1 MLKTYEAGYV
11 KKTSR
16 VFTRDEIEKALQL
29 DLSCP
34 TWVMW
39 KAIAS
44 VGFCGALRCVE
55 LRSINLGSVTINDE
69 GCWISF
75 FHAKQRGEAKKNEF
89 LVPFNR
95 SEPNLC
101 MATRLIYYMECL
113 RKSLPDL
120 GEKDPLFHRA
130 LKKGY
135 GEKPLGRN
143 TLGKIPFH
151 MAVKMDLPEPK
162 KYTGHGFR

>member
-1 MLKTYEAGYV
+1 MLKTFEAGYV
-11 KKTSR
+11 RKTSK
-16 VFTRDEIEKALQL
+16 VFTREEIEKILQI

-39 KAIAS
+39 KAITA
-44 VGFCGALRCVE
+44 VGFCGALRCAE
-55 LRSINLGSVTINDE
+55 LRSIVLGSVTINEE
-69 GCWISF
+69 GCWIKF
-75 FHAKQRGEAKKNEF
+75 HHAKQRGEAKKNEI

-95 SEPNLC
+95 SEPKLC
-101 MATRLIYYMECL
+101 MATRVIYYMEML

-120 GEKDPLFHRA
+120 GENDALFRRA

-135 GEKPLGRN
+135 GDKPVGRN
-143 TLGKIPFH
+143 TLGKIPFNI
-151 MAVKMDLPEPK
+151 AVKLGLPEPK